1 MGGPCSGKV
10 SPTVQLLLS
19 GSNYNPERGTGN
31 RVLAERRM
39 ALSKDGCRWRHSP
52 PPWLHPA
59 SASACSPH
67 PPLWFLPTR
76 DCHELKTLKKMVSCR
91 HSRLW
96 SVWERAERHRGQ
108 AGAGQEG
115 AVAFGEQ
122 LRILSVYTLAKPGS
136 QVPLGPSPETKA
148 CLSLPARLWP
158 TSSLWEWIISEPPKS
173 LIIT

>member
-59 SASACSPH
+59 SASACSP
-67 PPLWFLPTR
+67 PPPP
-76 DCHELKTLKKMVSCR
+76 
-91 HSRLW
+91 HSD
-96 SVWERAERHRGQ
+96 SYQ
-108 AGAGQEG
+108 
-115 AVAFGEQ
+115 
-122 LRILSVYTLAKPGS
+122 
-136 QVPLGPSPETKA
+136 PETVTNSKHWKKWSPVA
-148 CLSLPARLWP
+148 TAGYGVFGKGPRDTEVKLGLARKVLWHLENSSESCQYTPWQSQDPRCRWGLAPRLRPASPSQRA
-158 TSSLWEWIISEPPKS
+158 SDPPPVFGNES
-173 LIIT
+173 FQNHRSHW